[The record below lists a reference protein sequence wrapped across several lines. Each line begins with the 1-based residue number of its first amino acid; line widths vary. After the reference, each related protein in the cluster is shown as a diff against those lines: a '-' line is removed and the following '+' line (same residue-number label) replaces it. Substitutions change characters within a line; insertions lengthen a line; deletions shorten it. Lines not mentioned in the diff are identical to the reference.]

1 LCHGVLELSHI
12 ISRDTKKGVK
22 LSDGEP
28 FEIIRQNEVAKRVTL
43 LRGDNCTSKIRKKSE
58 RRARRQE
65 AMLGQPFA
73 QIEEGVAARNFAVI
87 FIAVGD
93 GIERELEPAGALAA
107 GGSGEEVFDAGAHLG
122 DCHALHLDAK
132 PEEGI

>member
-1 LCHGVLELSHI
+1 
-12 ISRDTKKGVK
+12 
-22 LSDGEP
+22 
-28 FEIIRQNEVAKRVTL
+28 
-43 LRGDNCTSKIRKKSE
+43 
-58 RRARRQE
+58 
-65 AMLGQPFA
+65 MLGQPFA